1 MPQTDRSRKVT
12 RTSSS
17 KRPPYANHHDDGDS
31 PNESGLVRLQRVMA
45 AAGVASRRD
54 CEVLIEEGH
63 VTVNSKVVRKLPVLI
78 DPDVDQV
85 HVDGRPL
92 RKPERR
98 IYIMVNKPARVLC
111 TTRDDP
117 AFLDAKGQGRPTIL
131 DLVSHPAK
139 PRLFP
144 VGRLDYHT
152 TGLVLL
158 TNDGELANK
167 LTHPSHGVPR
177 TYEAL
182 VRRSANETDLNELAR
197 ESVRPERGARGRESR
212 AKAVQLSFVK
222 HDSDRT
228 LIRVSL
234 TEGPNRSVPDVLARL
249 GFHVKRLERVAIG
262 PLELSGIPVGGWR
275 ELTRSELTLLKKDPS
290 SSPKY
295 RERTMRPFRENAS
308 AEGGASETPSE
319 HGERGTSR
327 SQGNRQVGSGERP
340 VRKTRNTPP
349 PAPNSRAGKRSGPG
363 RRPGAGA
370 GPRTEGGDLRTP
382 APSRSQRGGHG
393 TPAPQ
398 RNAGGTPAP
407 RRRTKA

>member
-1 MPQTDRSRKVT
+1 M
-12 RTSSS
+12 
-17 KRPPYANHHDDGDS
+17 
-31 PNESGLVRLQRVMA
+31 RLQRVMA
-45 AAGVASRRD
+45 AAGVASRRE
-54 CEVLIEEGH
+54 CETLIEEGH
-63 VTVNSKVVRKLPVLI
+63 VTVNGKVVRKLPVLI
-78 DPDVDQV
+78 DPDADQV

-98 IYIMVNKPARVLC
+98 VYIMVNKPARILC

-117 AFLDAKGQGRPTIL
+117 AFLDAKGRGRPTIL

-144 VGRLDYHT
+144 VGRLDFHT

-167 LTHPSHGVPR
+167 LTHPRHGVPR
-177 TYEAL
+177 TYEAM
-182 VRRSANETDLNELAR
+182 VRRSANEADLNELAR
-197 ESVRPERGARGRESR
+197 ESVRPERGAKGEPR

-228 LIRVSL
+228 VIRVSL

-275 ELTRSELTLLKKDPS
+275 ELTRSELIMLKKDPS

-295 RERTMRPFRENAS
+295 RERTIRSHREIVGPEVAAREMETGERAS
-308 AEGGASETPSE
+308 PSPGAGEGGRT
-319 HGERGTSR
+319 
-327 SQGNRQVGSGERP
+327 GSGGARP
-340 VRKTRNTPP
+340 VRRNRNTPP
-349 PAPNSRAGKRSGPG
+349 PQPNSRGSTRGGQG
-363 RRPGAGA
+363 RKPGAGA
-370 GPRTEGGDLRTP
+370 ATRGDGAAPRSRPTREGRGGRPEQSTRGETRSGGRP
-382 APSRSQRGGHG
+382 VRSAGVAPGSRGGAPGGRGGARAKGPSRRS
-393 TPAPQ
+393 
-398 RNAGGTPAP
+398 
-407 RRRTKA
+407 